1 MPLLDGVDCFDAAG
15 IVGQPL
21 VKRLA
26 AMALAPCYINCAMS
40 LK

>member
-1 MPLLDGVDCFDAAG
+1 MVS
-15 IVGQPL
+15 IVLTRQESPL